1 MKFFLSNCSTKL
13 AGFIEL
19 ARLEKH
25 CETLFADRLELDL
38 SACDWIDANMVAPL
52 GAVLAKITDNLN
64 DVSFINVP
72 EKIRKILRKN
82 EFLIHYGEATLIDS
96 YGTSMPYR
104 RVDLNDERYFASYLG
119 KYTQNK
125 GIPKMTPTL
134 RRRFF
139 ESIGELYANAMM
151 HSQSRLGVFVC
162 GQHFPKKHC
171 FDFCISDAGAGFEGS
186 IFRAFGLKV
195 DSMKAMQFC
204 LTEGNT
210 TKRHEPG
217 GLGLKLLQ
225 RFIELNNG
233 RIVIVSKAAYYE
245 YSKGKDA
252 FHRLDSPFPGT
263 CIIIEINTADT
274 TSYQL
279 RSETPP
285 NHTTP

>member
-1 MKFFLSNCSTKL
+1 MKFFLSNCPTNL
-13 AGFIEL
+13 TGFIEL
-19 ARLEKH
+19 ARLAEQGEK
-25 CETLFADRLELDL
+25 LFADTLELDL
-38 SACDWIDANMVAPL
+38 SACNWIDANMVAPL
-52 GAVLAKITDNLN
+52 GAVLATVTDALN
-64 DVSFINVP
+64 DVSIVNVP
-72 EKIRKILRKN
+72 EKIRSILRKN
-82 EFLIHYGEATLIDS
+82 EFLSHYGEAALADS
-96 YGTSMPYR
+96 YGTAMPYR
-104 RVDLNDERYFASYLG
+104 RVDLSDERYFASYLG

-125 GIPKMTPTL
+125 GIPKMTPAL
-134 RRRFF
+134 QRRFF

-186 IFRAFGLKV
+186 ILRAFGLKV

-204 LTEGNT
+204 LTGGNT
-210 TKRHEPG
+210 TKKHEPG

-233 RIVIVSKAAYYE
+233 RIVIVSRAAYYE
-245 YSKGKDA
+245 YAKGKDA

-263 CIIIEINTADT
+263 CINIEINTADI

-279 RSETPP
+279 SNETPP
-285 NHTTP
+285 NHITP